1 MTQKAASRSVEASS
15 DSLPGAIYNRL
26 VTNIAASDRNPMK
39 SIIGFALSWAAFFF
53 IYYVIPTPEGL
64 SPAGKATLAVVTWA
78 CITWVSE
85 CVPVGISGLM
95 IPMLLVQTKAVPG
108 ARAAFAGIS
117 SNAALLTIVAFIIAA
132 IIMVS
137 GLDKR
142 IALGILHRARIKT
155 VNGVIWGM
163 FAVNMILA
171 MIIPGANPRGA
182 ILLPIMNG
190 ITGLLGD
197 TPEEQEAKKAI
208 VIQSMVY
215 ASMISGMCLMTAH
228 LPNLILVG
236 LFEKEL
242 KISITYFDWFLMQWP
257 YLGMF
262 VVTQWWVQYHFNTR
276 KFAIRGGAE
285 MIKKAHDELPKTST
299 TELTILAI
307 FVLTAILWMTEK
319 WHKVPTLM
327 IAIMSLSVMFVPG
340 FMHFRWKA
348 LEERTIWGT
357 FILLGGALSLSSA
370 MSTSGLGKWLAS
382 VIDPVAVGKPW
393 WAVLLILMAGTH
405 IIRLGMLSNV
415 AAVSLFAPIL
425 LALAPKVGLHPV
437 AFTMLVADTDT
448 FAYILPTQVTV
459 AVIAYSTGA
468 FSSTDYARAGWVSVL
483 LAIAYGIVVMSSW
496 YAFLGIPVWDPSAPW
511 PFAK

>member
-1 MTQKAASRSVEASS
+1 MNQKGQFRMAGASANA
-15 DSLPGAIYNRL
+15 LPNTVFERL
-26 VTNIAASDRNPMK
+26 VSNIASADRDPKK
-39 SIIGFALSWAAFFF
+39 SFIGFALSWIAFFF
-53 IYYVIPTPEGL
+53 ILHVMPTPEGL

-95 IPMLLVQTKAVPG
+95 IPMLLVMTKAVPG
-108 ARAAFAGIS
+108 LGAAVSGIN
-117 SNAALLTIVAFIIAA
+117 SNPALLTLVAFIVAA
-132 IIMVS
+132 IIMTS

-142 IALGILHRARIKT
+142 IALGILHGARIKT

-197 TPEEQEAKKAI
+197 APEEREAKKAI
-208 VIQSMVY
+208 VIQSIVY

-242 KISITYFDWFLMQWP
+242 NISISYFDWFLMQWP

-262 VVTQWWVQYHFNTR
+262 VVTQWWVQYHFKTR
-276 KFAIRGGAE
+276 RFAIRGGAE
-285 MIKKAHDELPKTST
+285 MIKKTHDELPRTST
-299 TELTILAI
+299 TEFTILAI
-307 FVLTAILWMTEK
+307 FVLTAVLWMTEK
-319 WHKVPTLM
+319 WHKIPTLM
-327 IAIMSLSVMFVPG
+327 IAIMSLSALFIPG
-340 FMHFRWKA
+340 FMPFRWRM

-357 FILLGGALSLSSA
+357 FILLGGALSLSRA
-370 MSTSGLGKWLAS
+370 MSSSGLGKWLAS
-382 VIDPVAVGKPW
+382 VIDPIAIGKPW
-393 WAVLLILMAGTH
+393 WMVLLILMVGTH
-405 IIRLGMLSNV
+405 FIRLGMLSNV

-437 AFTMLVADTDT
+437 AFTMLVSDTDT

-459 AVIAYSTGA
+459 AVIAYSTGT
-468 FSSTDYARAGWVSVL
+468 FSSTDYAKVGWVSVL
-483 LAIAYGIVVMSSW
+483 LAIAYGIFIMAPW

>member
-1 MTQKAASRSVEASS
+1 MNQKAGTRTAEIPPTTI
-15 DSLPGAIYNRL
+15 LGAIYNRL
-26 VTNIAASDRNPMK
+26 VSNIAASERDPVK
-39 SIIGFALSWAAFFF
+39 SMIGFALSWIAFFF
-53 IYYVIPTPEGL
+53 IFYVMPTPEGL

-108 ARAAFAGIS
+108 IRAAVGGIN
-117 SNAALLTIVAFIIAA
+117 SNAALLTLVAFIIAA
-132 IIMVS
+132 VIMVS

-142 IALGILHRARIKT
+142 LALGILHRARIKT

-190 ITGLLGD
+190 ITALLGD
-197 TPEEQEAKKAI
+197 TPEEQQAKKAI

-242 KISITYFDWFLMQWP
+242 QITITYFDWFLMQWP

-262 VVTQWWVQYHFNTR
+262 VVTQWWVQYHFKTR
-276 KFAIRGGAE
+276 KFAIRGGTD

-299 TELTILAI
+299 TEYTILAI

-319 WHKVPTLM
+319 WHKIPTLM
-327 IAIMSLSVMFVPG
+327 IALMSLSVMFVPG

-370 MSTSGLGKWLAS
+370 MSSSGLGKWLAS
-382 VIDPVAVGKPW
+382 VIDPIAMGKPW
-393 WAVLLILMAGTH
+393 WAILLILMAGTH

-425 LALAPKVGLHPV
+425 LALAPKLGLHPV

-459 AVIAYSTGA
+459 AVIAYSTGT
-468 FSSTDYARAGWVSVL
+468 FSSTDYAKVGWMSVV
-483 LAIAYGIVVMSSW
+483 LAITYGICVMAPW
-496 YAFLGIPVWDPSAPW
+496 YALLGIPVWDPSAPW

>member
-1 MTQKAASRSVEASS
+1 MQPKGNSTVIVSGNTLFGTVYK
-15 DSLPGAIYNRL
+15 RL
-26 VTNIAASDRNPMK
+26 VTNIESADRDPKK
-39 SIIGFALSWAAFFF
+39 SLIGFALSWVAFFF
-53 IYYVIPTPEGL
+53 ILYVMPTPEGL

-78 CITWVSE
+78 CVTWVSE
-85 CVPVGISGLM
+85 AVPVGISGLM
-95 IPMLLVQTKAVPG
+95 IPMLLVMTKAVPG
-108 ARAAFAGIS
+108 LNAAVNGIS
-117 SNAALLTIVAFIIAA
+117 SNPALLTLVAFIIAA

-142 IALGILHRARIKT
+142 IALTILHRARIKT

-197 TPEEQEAKKAI
+197 TPEEQQAKKAI

-215 ASMISGMCLMTAH
+215 ASMIAGMCLMTAH

-242 KISITYFDWFLMQWP
+242 KISISYFDWFLMQWP

-262 VVTQWWVQYHFNTR
+262 VVTQWWVQHHFKTR
-276 KFAIRGGAE
+276 HFAIRGGAE
-285 MIKKAHDELPKTST
+285 MIKKSHDELPKTST
-299 TELTILAI
+299 TEYTILAI

-319 WHKVPTLM
+319 WHKIPTLM

-370 MSTSGLGKWLAS
+370 MSSSGLGKWLAS
-382 VIDPVAVGKPW
+382 VIDPIAMGKPW
-393 WAVLLILMAGTH
+393 WVILLILMVGTH

-425 LALAPKVGLHPV
+425 LALAPKLGLHPV

-459 AVIAYSTGA
+459 AVIAYSTGT
-468 FSSTDYARAGWVSVL
+468 FSSTDYAKVGWMSVV
-483 LAIAYGIVVMSSW
+483 LAITYGICVMAPW
-496 YAFLGIPVWDPSAPW
+496 YAFLGIPVWDPTAPW

>member
-1 MTQKAASRSVEASS
+1 MNQPGQSQTASASS
-15 DSLPGAIYNRL
+15 RALPGAVFDRL
-26 VTNIAASDRNPMK
+26 VSNIATAERDPRK
-39 SIIGFALSWAAFFF
+39 SLIGFAFSWIAFFF
-53 IYYVIPTPEGL
+53 IFYVMPTPEGL
-64 SPAGKATLAVVTWA
+64 TPAGKATLAVVTWA
-78 CITWVSE
+78 CVTWVTE

-95 IPMLLVQTKAVPG
+95 IPMLLVMTKAVPG
-108 ARAAFAGIS
+108 LNAALSGIS
-117 SNAALLTIVAFIIAA
+117 SNPAMLTLAAFIVAA
-132 IIMVS
+132 IILVS

-163 FAVNMILA
+163 FAVNLILA

-197 TPEEQEAKKAI
+197 TPEEREAKKAI

-242 KISITYFDWFLMQWP
+242 KITITYFDWFLMQWP

-262 VVTQWWVQYHFNTR
+262 VVTQWWVQYHFRTR
-276 KFAIRGGAE
+276 GFLIRGGAE
-285 MIKKAHDELPKTST
+285 MIKKTHDDLPKTST
-299 TELTILAI
+299 TEYTILAI

-319 WHKVPTLM
+319 WHKIPTLM
-327 IAIMSLSVMFVPG
+327 ISIMSLSVMFVPG
-340 FMHFRWKA
+340 FMPFRWKM

-370 MSTSGLGKWLAS
+370 MSSSGLGKWLAAM
-382 VIDPVAVGKPW
+382 IEPIAIGKPW
-393 WAVLLILMAGTH
+393 WMILLIMMVGTH

-448 FAYILPTQVTV
+448 FAYIIPTQITV
-459 AVIAYSTGA
+459 AVIAYSTGT
-468 FSSTDYARAGWVSVL
+468 FSSTDYAKVGWVSVL
-483 LAIAYGIVVMSSW
+483 LAIAYGIFIIAPW

-511 PFAK
+511 PFAQ

>member
-1 MTQKAASRSVEASS
+1 MSQMSQSRTTNVSADALPNVVFDHLVSS
-15 DSLPGAIYNRL
+15 
-26 VTNIAASDRNPMK
+26 IAKSERDPMK
-39 SIIGFALSWAAFFF
+39 SLIGFALSWVAFFF
-53 IYYVIPTPEGL
+53 VLYVMPTPEGL
-64 SPAGKATLAVVTWA
+64 LPAGKATLAVVTWA

-95 IPMLLVQTKAVPG
+95 IPMLLVMTKAVPG
-108 ARAAFAGIS
+108 LNAAVSGIN
-117 SNAALLTIVAFIIAA
+117 SNPALLTLVAFIVAA

-142 IALGILHRARIKT
+142 IALFILHRARIKT

-163 FAVNMILA
+163 FAVNMVLA

-190 ITGLLGD
+190 ITALLGD
-197 TPEEQEAKKAI
+197 TPEEQQAKKAI

-215 ASMISGMCLMTAH
+215 ASMIAGMCLMTAH

-242 KISITYFDWFLMQWP
+242 KITISYFDWFLMQWP

-262 VVTQWWVQYHFNTR
+262 VVTQWWVQYHFKTR
-276 KFAIRGGAE
+276 HFAIRGGAE
-285 MIKKAHDELPKTST
+285 MIKKAHDDLPKTSA
-299 TELTILAI
+299 TEYTILAI
-307 FVLTAILWMTEK
+307 FVVTALLWMTEK
-319 WHKVPTLM
+319 WHKIPTLM
-327 IAIMSLSVMFVPG
+327 IAIMSLSVLFVPG
-340 FMHFRWKA
+340 FMNFRWKMI
-348 LEERTIWGT
+348 EERTIWGT

-370 MSTSGLGKWLAS
+370 MSSSGLGKWLAGL
-382 VIDPVAVGKPW
+382 IEPYAVGQPW
-393 WAVLLILMAGTH
+393 WLVLLILMVGTH

-448 FAYILPTQVTV
+448 FAYILPTQITV
-459 AVIAYSTGA
+459 AVIAYSTGV
-468 FSSTDYARAGWVSVL
+468 FSSTDYAKVGWMSVV
-483 LAIAYGIVVMSSW
+483 LAIAYGICVMAPW

-511 PFAK
+511 PFK